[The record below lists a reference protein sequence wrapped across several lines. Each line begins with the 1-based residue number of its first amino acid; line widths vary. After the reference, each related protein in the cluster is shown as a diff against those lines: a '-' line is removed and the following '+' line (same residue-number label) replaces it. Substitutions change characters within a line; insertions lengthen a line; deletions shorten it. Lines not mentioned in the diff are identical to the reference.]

1 MIAACR
7 WHAHEILDARGRMWA
22 TGDSQLDQAHVRRAQ
37 EARLRMDAL
46 RLAPAALAE
55 LHRG

>member
-1 MIAACR
+1 
-7 WHAHEILDARGRMWA
+7 MWA